1 MYKCRQK
8 YSQTVYGCTSACLGC
23 PDVLVVEEA
32 GGDVVVEVGPPVN
45 TTHWHL
51 SPHWPPPSPRHYF
64 DQTYSMHPALD
75 WFDRYHSHM
84 NVVAFKFQSLH

>member
-51 SPHWPPPSPRHYF
+51 SPHWPQPSLATTLIKLTPCIQQWIGLI
-64 DQTYSMHPALD
+64 DTT
-75 WFDRYHSHM
+75 
-84 NVVAFKFQSLH
+84 VI